1 MILFIP
7 LDITIHGI
15 VTPTGIV
22 RDGVSVLDMAIHTH
36 IMVFLTDILITPPII
51 LPGIIRIT
59 PGDTMTG
66 IIRITVVIMGII
78 MDIMITLMDIIP
90 ITGRFITGRGEPLN
104 QTAPW
109 RLPIFPVNPLPVHTV
124 GGHPRT
130 WPVPVVPIRALRQRQ
145 AAAPGQP

>member
-15 VTPTGIV
+15 VTPTGTA
-22 RDGVSVLDMAIHTH
+22 RDGVSVLDMAILTR

-59 PGDTMTG
+59 PGDTTTG

-78 MDIMITLMDIIP
+78 MDIMMDTLMDIIP
-90 ITGRFITGRGEPLN
+90 ITGRFITGRGELLN

-109 RLPIFPVNPLPVHTV
+109 RPPIFPANPLVNTD
-124 GGHPRT
+124 GGHPIT